1 MSRSARPRWPSPM
14 WLNARRR
21 STFWAYPV
29 LHAQSERKLRIGMRT
44 EKSCLRRA
52 LMVYKQMR
60 LMRHSSLSGQVHH
73 LNQMLR
79 GHDAYYGIA
88 GNLRSLL
95 KVHRA
100 VERYWR
106 KILSSRGAGTARS
119 LGSNSNGSSR
129 SSRCL
134 NRSSTSLTRSYRPSP
149 NCESTSDE
157 PSAGN
162 PHAGFC
168 GSRRR
173 VTASG
178 HPVGDQR

>member
-1 MSRSARPRWPSPM
+1 MPPK
-14 WLNARRR
+14 
-21 STFWAYPV
+21 TKV
-29 LHAQSERKLRIGMRT
+29 RKNWTLP
-44 EKSCLRRA
+44 
-52 LMVYKQMR
+52 
-60 LMRHSSLSGQVHH
+60 
-73 LNQMLR
+73 LNQTLR

-88 GNLRSLL
+88 GNLRSLR

-100 VERYWR
+100 VERYRR

-178 HPVGDQR
+178 HSVAGPQGSSLVRTMDTARRRADCVFTSSSHAHADRLHITYLSSSNQHLQI